1 VDPVDGIA
9 DVLEHALEGHEEV
22 SILEAP
28 LTAER
33 EEGRDTHR
41 RTAVGDATTLQ
52 SGQTFRFF
60 CVVFFLFFFLF
71 FFKRD
76 ILFLFV
82 CFLNGIA
89 FRCW

>member
-1 VDPVDGIA
+1 MDPVDGIA

-60 CVVFFLFFFLF
+60 CVVFFLFWFVFFSNVTFCFSLF
-71 FFKRD
+71 
-76 ILFLFV
+76 
-82 CFLNGIA
+82 A
-89 FRCW
+89 F